1 MPLPLG
7 HAAIGLAVAEITQAP
22 RNGDSRLFFYGIVC
36 ALASLPDID
45 ILLGLLTN
53 GNGSL
58 FHRGPTH
65 SLLFALFA
73 GWLFSEM
80 GRSRRKV
87 PLPAC
92 RTAVMVV
99 LSHVVADL
107 VLTDG
112 SVSLLWPLDVHWSA
126 GVCGWTDVIETLIV
140 QSLRDAGI
148 AGTALGLFFAIKF
161 ARKVRLISDQ
171 LPADS

>member
-1 MPLPLG
+1 M
-7 HAAIGLAVAEITQAP
+7 
-22 RNGDSRLFFYGIVC
+22 
-36 ALASLPDID
+36 
-45 ILLGLLTN
+45 
-53 GNGSL
+53 
-58 FHRGPTH
+58 
-65 SLLFALFA
+65 
-73 GWLFSEM
+73 
-80 GRSRRKV
+80 